1 MEENRKKKKMLLP
14 VILLV
19 AVIAGVIIG
28 INRYQYYSTHEE
40 TDDAQIDGDL
50 SVVVSRAG
58 GYIDSIY
65 FEDNQRVIKDQLLIK
80 LEDREY
86 HLKLE
91 QALAA
96 HKLASSRI
104 DVAATQVATSEAA
117 SSGYKAETEAAKAKL
132 WQAEQDFARYSALV
146 AKGAVPRQQYD
157 QAKTNR
163 DAAAAAYAAA
173 NGQYHTA
180 LQQIGNHRSQLQVTH
195 TAVHRE
201 AVDVD
206 YAQLMLS
213 YTHITAPVTGPVTK
227 RKAQPGQLIQP
238 GQTLFSVVD
247 EKSLYVTANF
257 KETQLTHIRPGQPVK
272 IRVDAYPDLEL
283 NGTVHNFAA
292 TTGAKVALLPPDNAT
307 GNFVKVVQRIP
318 VKIKINAVD
327 TTLRLLR
334 PGMNVEVTVTT
345 R

>member
-1 MEENRKKKKMLLP
+1 MEEKRKKKKILLP
-14 VILLV
+14 VILL
-19 AVIAGVIIG
+19 AAAAGIIIG
-28 INRYQYYSTHEE
+28 INRYQFYRTHEE

-65 FEDNQRVIKDQLLIK
+65 FEDNQRVIKNQLLIK

-91 QALAA
+91 QAMAA
-96 HKLASSRI
+96 HKLANSRI

-117 SSGYKAETEAAKAKL
+117 SSGYKAEVEAAKAKL
-132 WQAEQDFARYSALV
+132 WQAEQDFARYSVLV

-163 DAAAAAYAAA
+163 DAAAATYAAA
-173 NGQYHTA
+173 SGQYNTA
-180 LQQIGNHRSQLQVTH
+180 IEQISNHRSQLQVTH
-195 TAVHRE
+195 TAVGRE
-201 AVDVD
+201 AVDID
-206 YAQLMLS
+206 YAQLLLS
-213 YTHITAPVTGPVTK
+213 YTHISAPVTGLVTK
-227 RKAQPGQLIQP
+227 RKVQPGQLVQP

-247 EKSLYVTANF
+247 ENSLYVTANF
-257 KETQLTHIRPGQPVK
+257 KETQLTHMHPGQPAK
-272 IRVDAYPDLEL
+272 IRVDAYPDVEL
-283 NGTVHNFAA
+283 DGTVHNFAA

-318 VKIKINAVD
+318 VKIKLHAAD
-327 TTLRLLR
+327 TTLRRLR
-334 PGMNVEVTVTT
+334 PGMNVEVTVNT

>member
-1 MEENRKKKKMLLP
+1 MEENRKKRKMLLP
-14 VILLV
+14 VVLLAV
-19 AVIAGVIIG
+19 AAAGIIIG
-28 INRYQYYSTHEE
+28 INRYQFYRTHEE

-91 QALAA
+91 QAMAA
-96 HKLASSRI
+96 HKLANSRI
-104 DVAATQVATSEAA
+104 DVATTQVATSEAA
-117 SSGYKAETEAAKAKL
+117 SSGYKAEVEAAKAKL
-132 WQAEQDFARYSALV
+132 WQAEQDFSRYTVLV

-157 QAKTNR
+157 QAKTTR
-163 DAAAAAYAAA
+163 DAAAATYAAA
-173 NGQYHTA
+173 SGQYNA
-180 LQQIGNHRSQLQVTH
+180 AIEQISNHRSQLQVTH
-195 TAVHRE
+195 TAVSRE
-201 AVDVD
+201 AVDID

-213 YTHITAPVTGPVTK
+213 YTHIAAPVTGLVTK
-227 RKAQPGQLIQP
+227 RKVQPGQLVQP

-247 EKSLYVTANF
+247 ENSLYVTANF
-257 KETQLTHIRPGQPVK
+257 KETQLTHMHPGQPVK
-272 IRVDAYPDLEL
+272 IRVDAYPDMEL
-283 NGTVHNFAA
+283 SGTVHNFAA

-318 VKIKINAVD
+318 VKIKLQTAD
-327 TTLRLLR
+327 TTLHLLR
-334 PGMNVEVTVTT
+334 PGMNVEVTVNT